1 MITKRKP
8 MAIALDADDTLVDWI
23 GGFCNY
29 HNKLYGTTVD
39 GHKAPGYDLSAWLG
53 INREV
58 MQDRMNDFNH
68 SWEFGCLE
76 PMRYAV
82 DVIHYL
88 QDYNETA
95 NDEDRIH
102 IIVLSKCGSDD
113 VVRNLRLANLE
124 GVFGANCF
132 DEVTLIDPHMSKQ
145 PYLQAIQDEYNLLI
159 FVDDYV
165 GNCNEADAIGVKS
178 VVIQRSHNKHL
189 KERNPH
195 LHFCRD
201 WMHLLSVHIARFIRV
216 E

>member
-1 MITKRKP
+1 MNSRKTIEKP
-8 MAIALDADDTLVDWI
+8 KFVELCDANFQKEIDGKPVTAETTFTAKKSTGSVEVEFTFDATGL
-23 GGFCNY
+23 G
-29 HNKLYGTTVD
+29 GTTVVCFEELWQD
-39 GHKAPGYDLSAWLG
+39 DLKMAVHAD
-53 INREV
+53 IED
-58 MQDRMNDFNH
+58 QDQSIFFPEIGTQVKD
-68 SWEFGCLE
+68 SETG
-76 PMRYAV
+76 
-82 DVIHYL
+82 L
-88 QDYNETA
+88 QMTPAD
-95 NDEDRIH
+95 
-102 IIVLSKCGSDD
+102 
-113 VVRNLRLANLE
+113 
-124 GVFGANCF
+124 